1 MKIEILALAL
11 SEKNNNTIFEVW
23 KIELC
28 QISLVKYRRNKQT
41 NSPPG
46 NTATMMEID
55 HDQREVFLET
65 MELQVDPPEIH
76 GMQPSA
82 ESVAARL
89 TSPVVTTYLDTEKIA
104 FER

>member
-1 MKIEILALAL
+1 
-11 SEKNNNTIFEVW
+11 
-23 KIELC
+23 
-28 QISLVKYRRNKQT
+28 
-41 NSPPG
+41 
-46 NTATMMEID
+46 MEID

-104 FER
+104 FERWLSLVFYTFVRQQSVDFQIYNVYSLF